1 MDKLTDQNDEEKR
14 DTMDIIDEAWAPI
27 YNTVENALK

>member
-1 MDKLTDQNDEEKR
+1 MDKLTDQNEDDKR
-14 DTMDIIDEAWAPI
+14 DTMDIIEEAWGLI